1 MFKKG
6 IISRTTKN
14 MFFKQNKQIYYI
26 NKLIDIDIILKGF
39 VSRSKNTSKYYIRMK
54 FNDKYYYDKL
64 ANQTNK
70 KFIRDETKILEFG
83 ETSLVYLIEQ
93 KYKICVSMLK
103 GIIIESFN
111 NNLITNETYSDIKSY
126 EDF

>member
-1 MFKKG
+1 
-6 IISRTTKN
+6 